1 MELSTTSAPKSVPEW
16 HNVDPQTFW
25 ERIFP
30 THQPAILRGVVR
42 SWPAVAQG
50 LESPQALARYLLG
63 MEQGAPAA
71 LLTAAPSIEG
81 RFFYREDMRG
91 TNFER
96 RVAPLSVGLQALLT
110 HLDNPQ
116 PPAIYV
122 ESAPLPDCLPTF
134 TKSHNLALLNP
145 TIVPRIWIGNAVK
158 VQTHYDYQSN
168 IACVVAGR
176 RRFTLF
182 PPDQLANLYV
192 GPWDITLAGVPVS
205 MVRLEAP
212 DLERYPRFRTAL
224 QHAQVADLGPGDAL
238 FIPYA
243 WWHHVESLTPFNVLV
258 NYWWNEA
265 KPPLNVADSLLH
277 ALVAIRDLPL
287 EQRAV
292 WRNLFDYYVF
302 QTNGDPLGHLP
313 TENRGLMGARGEQAL
328 RVVRTLLLRSL
339 SGN

>member
-1 MELSTTSAPKSVPEW
+1 MESSVAGEPVSVPEW
-16 HNVDPQTFW
+16 RNVDPPTFW
-25 ERIFP
+25 QRIFP
-30 THQPAILRGVVR
+30 AHQPALLRDVVY

-50 LESPQALARYLLG
+50 LQSPQSLTRYLLSL
-63 MEQGAPAA
+63 EQGGPAT
-71 LLTAAPSIEG
+71 LLTAPASIAG
-81 RFFYREDMRG
+81 RFFYRDDMRG

-96 RVAPLSVGLQALLT
+96 RMAPLSVGLQALLT
-110 HLDNPQ
+110 HLDNQQ
-116 PPAIYV
+116 PPAIYI
-122 ESAPLPDCLPTF
+122 ESAPLPECLPTF
-134 TKSHNLALLNP
+134 TKDHRLDLLDP
-145 TIVPRIWIGNAVK
+145 VIVPRIWIGNAVK
-158 VQTHYDYQSN
+158 VQTHYDYSSN

-205 MVRLEAP
+205 MVRLDAP
-212 DLERYPRFRTAL
+212 DFDRYPRFRIAL
-224 QHAQVADLGPGDAL
+224 QHAQVAELGPGDAL

-243 WWHHVESLTPFNVLV
+243 WWHHVESLTAFNVLV

-265 KPPLNVADSLLH
+265 RPPLNVADSLLH
-277 ALVAIRDLPL
+277 ALFAMRDLPV

-302 QTNGDPLGHLP
+302 QTNGEPLGHLAP
-313 TENRGLMGARGEQAL
+313 ENRGLMGARGEQAL

-339 SGN
+339 GGI

>member
-1 MELSTTSAPKSVPEW
+1 MNVPEW
-16 HNVDPQTFW
+16 RDVDPATFW
-25 ERIFP
+25 NRIFP
-30 THQPAILRGVVR
+30 THQPALLRGVVG
-42 SWPAVAQG
+42 SWPAVIRG
-50 LESPQALARYLLG
+50 LESAQALIRYLLSL
-63 MEQGAPAA
+63 EQGGPAA
-71 LLTAAPSIEG
+71 LLTAAASIEG

-96 RVAPLSVGLQALLT
+96 RVVPLEVGLQALLT
-110 HLDNPQ
+110 HLDNPR
-116 PPAIYV
+116 PPAIYI

-134 TKSHNLALLNP
+134 ARDHRLALLNP
-145 TIVPRIWIGNAVK
+145 IIVPRIWIGNAVK
-158 VQTHYDYQSN
+158 VQTHYDYSSN

-192 GPWDITLAGVPVS
+192 GPWDNTLAGVPVS

-212 DLERYPRFRTAL
+212 DFARYPRFRLAL
-224 QHAQVADLGPGDAL
+224 QHAQVADLEPGDAL

-243 WWHHVESLTPFNVLV
+243 WWHHVESLTPCNVLV

-265 KPPLNVADSLLH
+265 IPPLNVADSLLH
-277 ALVAIRDLPL
+277 ALTAIRELPP

-302 QTNGDPLGHLP
+302 QTSGDPLGHLAP
-313 TENRGLMGARGEQAL
+313 ENRGLMGARGAQAL
-328 RVVRTLLLRSL
+328 RVVRALLLRSL
-339 SGN
+339 GGA